1 MKKSK
6 VDALIIGSGV
16 GGLCVAARLVEKGMK
31 VRVIDKLSYLGGRF
45 SSKKIK
51 GFNITT
57 GAIMVPFGQGS
68 DFQEAFDLINA
79 PFNIRPPK
87 AGFRYRLKHGD
98 HEVPPGG
105 GGGGLLGM
113 FQFAMGDTPKVKEL
127 LAPFRRASTWWEPAD
142 DISFKEWLSQYTDH
156 TEVHNMMQG
165 FCGAFIGIS
174 ADEVP
179 AGEFFRFLKAM
190 GKNNQYGIATNGNSE
205 VMNSLAGR
213 IEKLGSKVNT
223 KTACKSI
230 LVEQG
235 RVKGAVIEQDGI
247 EEMVEADHVISNAG
261 PAMTVKLAGQNNFDK
276 SYLSLL
282 NANPHVTPVFHI
294 SIRSREP
301 LHEFPGIFNFGNTKR
316 LVFLECPTL
325 TCPELALDGGHLTT
339 TFSIAESSAGPI
351 KRKET
356 IKEILQEIKDNFPS
370 FENKAESLL
379 ITAHHGEWPAM
390 RRWPGYPM
398 PTKTPIE
405 QLYNVGD
412 GCMPPGT
419 VGIEACAVSA
429 RLVAQDITEKS

>member
-1 MKKSK
+1 MKTSK

-31 VRVIDKLSYLGGRF
+31 VRVIEKLSYLGGRF
-45 SSKKIK
+45 SSKTIK

-57 GAIMVPFGQGS
+57 GAIMVPFGDGS

-79 PFNIRPPK
+79 PFNVRPPQ
-87 AGFRYRLKHGD
+87 AGFRYRLSHGE
-98 HEVPPGG
+98 HEVPPG

-113 FQFAMGDTPKVKEL
+113 FQFAIKDTSQVKNL
-127 LAPFRRASTWWEPAD
+127 LTTFKRAATWWAPAD
-142 DISFKEWLSQYTDH
+142 NISFKEWLWQYTDQV
-156 TEVHNMMQG
+156 EVHNMMQG
-165 FCGAFIGIS
+165 FCGAFIGTS

-190 GKNNQYGIATNGNSE
+190 GRGSRYGIAAHGNLE
-205 VMNSLAGR
+205 VMKSLAQG
-213 IEKLGSKVNT
+213 ITALGSIVDT
-223 KTACKSI
+223 KTPCKNI
-230 LVEQG
+230 IVEQG
-235 RVKGAVIEQDGI
+235 RVKGAIIEHEGI
-247 EEMVEADHVISNAG
+247 EEKVEADHVISNTG
-261 PAMTVKLAGQNNFDK
+261 PSMTVKLAGKDNFDK
-276 SYLSLL
+276 SYLALL
-282 NANPHVTPVFHI
+282 DAHPHVTPVFHV

-351 KRKET
+351 KRQET
-356 IKEILQEIKDNFPS
+356 IREILQEIKDNFPA
-370 FENKAESLL
+370 FENKPGSLL

-405 QLYNVGD
+405 QLFNVGD

-429 RLVAQDITEKS
+429 RLVAEDIITKQ